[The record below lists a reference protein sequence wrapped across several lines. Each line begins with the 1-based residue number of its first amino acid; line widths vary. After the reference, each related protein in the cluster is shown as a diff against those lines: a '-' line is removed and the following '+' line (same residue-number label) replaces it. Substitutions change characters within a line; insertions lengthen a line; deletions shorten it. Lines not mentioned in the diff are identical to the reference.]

1 MLFPG
6 LFGRM
11 SKNQIR
17 YFYYKDEEKYLHM
30 KQENKNKGF
39 TLVEMIVVIVIIGI
53 LLAILV
59 PGLFK
64 YIKKAKDQQALIEC
78 RAVVTAAQAE
88 ALELSG
94 KNKFIP
100 YEFQNTDFLA
110 NICKEAGVTGSVTYG
125 IFFSDSP
132 ETQISSLEYKT
143 KGGIIVAYDINTN
156 VLYYIKESIN
166 LSDMD
171 NRLHNYGKLFEND
184 YKNNYGKWN
193 DARDQYFESEEAKL
207 SKNEIDLLTERT
219 TLSKEELEQLRWLP
233 GRLTND
239 NSGYD
244 NYFVAT
250 TEKGHFYV
258 SIVYYNGSYYYY
270 RDKNGNT
277 GKNSMADDK
286 SSTTTI
292 ERLESAVSNAEDLS
306 NVKDKWIK
314 IDK

>member
-1 MLFPG
+1 
-6 LFGRM
+6 
-11 SKNQIR
+11 
-17 YFYYKDEEKYLHM
+17 M
-30 KQENKNKGF
+30 KLENKNKGF

-94 KNKFIP
+94 KNEFAALKFK
-100 YEFQNTDFLA
+100 QTDFLA

-171 NRLHNYGKLFEND
+171 NRLQNYGETFKNK
-184 YKNNYGKWN
+184 YGNNYSKWN
-193 DARDQYFESEEAKL
+193 TARDEYFTSEEAKL

-219 TLSKEELEQLRWLP
+219 TLSKEELEKLRWLP
-233 GRLTND
+233 GRLKND

-250 TEKGHFYV
+250 TEKGKFYV
-258 SIVYYNGSYYYY
+258 SVVFYNGAYYYY
-270 RDKNGNT
+270 QDSNGKTGRNT
-277 GKNSMADDK
+277 MADYDH
-286 SSTTTI
+286 SAST
-292 ERLESAVSNAEDLS
+292 LEALNNAVSNANDLS
-306 NVKDKWIK
+306 GVKNQWIK

>member
-17 YFYYKDEEKYLHM
+17 YFYYKDEEKDLHM

-125 IFFSDSP
+125 IFFFRFSRNSDILFGV
-132 ETQISSLEYKT
+132 QNKRRY
-143 KGGIIVAYDINTN
+143 NC
-156 VLYYIKESIN
+156 SI
-166 LSDMD
+166 
-171 NRLHNYGKLFEND
+171 
-184 YKNNYGKWN
+184 
-193 DARDQYFESEEAKL
+193 
-207 SKNEIDLLTERT
+207 
-219 TLSKEELEQLRWLP
+219 
-233 GRLTND
+233 
-239 NSGYD
+239 
-244 NYFVAT
+244 
-250 TEKGHFYV
+250 
-258 SIVYYNGSYYYY
+258 
-270 RDKNGNT
+270 
-277 GKNSMADDK
+277 
-286 SSTTTI
+286 
-292 ERLESAVSNAEDLS
+292 
-306 NVKDKWIK
+306 
-314 IDK
+314 

>member
-6 LFGRM
+6 LFDRM

-17 YFYYKDEEKYLHM
+17 YFYYKDEEKDLHM

-100 YEFQNTDFLA
+100 YEFTTPNFLTK
-110 NICKEAGVTGSVTYG
+110 ICSEAGVTGSVTSG

-171 NRLHNYGKLFEND
+171 NRLHNYGEIFKND
-184 YKNNYGKWN
+184 YGNNYGKWN
-193 DARDQYFESEEAKL
+193 TARDKYFESEEAKL

-219 TLSKEELEQLRWLP
+219 TLSKEELEKLRWLP
-233 GRLTND
+233 GRLKND

-250 TEKGHFYV
+250 TEKGKFYV
-258 SIVYYNGSYYYY
+258 SIVYYNGAYYYY
-270 RDKNGNT
+270 QDST
-277 GKNSMADDK
+277 GKTGSNSMADYDH
-286 SSTTTI
+286 SAST
-292 ERLESAVSNAEDLS
+292 LEALNKAVSNADDIS
-306 NVKDKWIK
+306 GVKNQWIK